1 MVKKMCGSMESEGND
16 MRKKMLT
23 IGLATMMILSLSGC
37 GKSTDGNDTK
47 TTVSSEATKTD
58 ADSTGSEEIISD
70 DEMFSDRDYDI
81 SYDDA
86 VDIVLSDGSSATDA
100 DNVTIEGDV
109 ITITKAGSYKLTGS
123 LSNGQIIVECDEND
137 KVQLVLDG
145 VDISCDDSAAIY
157 VKSADK
163 VFITT
168 TGSENNLTVS
178 GEFSENEDGVD
189 AVIYSKDDITFNG
202 EGTLNIKCETSHGIA
217 GKDDVKITSG
227 TYNIV
232 SAGKGIDANDSVRV
246 ADGVINI
253 ESKTDGIHIENTE
266 DETLGFLYVIGGEFK
281 IEAVYDG
288 IDASGKLYIYDGD
301 FDITA
306 GGGYE
311 NGAFHSDN
319 MMGGGFGGQMPEG
332 MANQEFENERMPEN
346 MTPPDFEEG
355 QMPEGMAPFDM
366 QNGQMPEGFEEGQGG
381 RRGKGN
387 PRQENSTAN
396 ETTEVST
403 EALLEINE
411 EDAKVTDSDESYAE
425 ENAVEETEY
434 DADDYLENSTKG
446 IKADGG
452 IYIYGGSLDID
463 AADDTLHSDNEI
475 IIEEGN
481 ITLSSGD
488 DGIHSDVL
496 LTVNG
501 GIINIENCYEALEAH
516 TMEINDGEIKLTAS
530 DDGLNAGGGTDASLT
545 INGGIIN
552 ISAAGDCVDSN
563 GTLAVT
569 GGETYVSG
577 PNNGGNGSMDY
588 EINGYITGGTYIS
601 AGASGMAMNFGSDS
615 TQCSILYELP
625 SSVASNTGITLSDV
639 DGNVIVSYT
648 PDKAFQSIVISS
660 PDIESD
666 GTYILTVGDNSY
678 TIEMSGILYG
688 TGTGMGGFGQ
698 QPMGR

>member
-1 MVKKMCGSMESEGND
+1 

-37 GKSTDGNDTK
+37 GKGSDVNDAK
-47 TTVSSEATKTD
+47 TTVGSEATKTD
-58 ADSTGSEEIISD
+58 ANNTGSEEIISD

-202 EGTLNIKCETSHGIA
+202 EGTLNINCETSHGIV

-232 SAGKGIDANDSVRV
+232 ADKKGIDANDSVRV

-253 ESKTDGIHIENTE
+253 ESKTDGIHIENSE

-281 IEAVYDG
+281 IEAGYDG

-332 MANQEFENERMPEN
+332 ME
-346 MTPPDFEEG
+346 
-355 QMPEGMAPFDM
+355 PFDM
-366 QNGQMPEGFEEGQGG
+366 QNGQRPEGFEEGQGG

-387 PRQENSTAN
+387 PRQENSMAN

-403 EALLEINE
+403 EALFENTEADE
-411 EDAKVTDSDESYAE
+411 ESTDPDESYAE

-501 GIINIENCYEALEAH
+501 GIINIYNCYEALEAH

-588 EINGYITGGTYIS
+588 EINGYITGGTYVS

-625 SSVASNTGITLSDV
+625 SSVAGNTGITLSDV

-648 PDKAFQSIVISS
+648 PDKDFQSIVISS
-660 PDIESD
+660 PDIESN
-666 GTYILTVGDNSY
+666 GTYILTVGDSSY
-678 TIEMSGILYG
+678 TIEMSGMIYG
-688 TGTGMGGFGQ
+688 TGTGQSTCMTG
-698 QPMGR
+698 

>member
-1 MVKKMCGSMESEGND
+1 M
-16 MRKKMLT
+16 
-23 IGLATMMILSLSGC
+23 
-37 GKSTDGNDTK
+37 
-47 TTVSSEATKTD
+47 
-58 ADSTGSEEIISD
+58 
-70 DEMFSDRDYDI
+70 
-81 SYDDA
+81 
-86 VDIVLSDGSSATDA
+86 
-100 DNVTIEGDV
+100 
-109 ITITKAGSYKLTGS
+109 
-123 LSNGQIIVECDEND
+123 
-137 KVQLVLDG
+137 
-145 VDISCDDSAAIY
+145 
-157 VKSADK
+157 
-163 VFITT
+163 
-168 TGSENNLTVS
+168 
-178 GEFSENEDGVD
+178 
-189 AVIYSKDDITFNG
+189 
-202 EGTLNIKCETSHGIA
+202 
-217 GKDDVKITSG
+217 
-227 TYNIV
+227 
-232 SAGKGIDANDSVRV
+232 
-246 ADGVINI
+246 
-253 ESKTDGIHIENTE
+253 
-266 DETLGFLYVIGGEFK
+266 
-281 IEAVYDG
+281 
-288 IDASGKLYIYDGD
+288 
-301 FDITA
+301 
-306 GGGYE
+306 
-311 NGAFHSDN
+311 
-319 MMGGGFGGQMPEG
+319 
-332 MANQEFENERMPEN
+332 
-346 MTPPDFEEG
+346 
-355 QMPEGMAPFDM
+355 
-366 QNGQMPEGFEEGQGG
+366 
-381 RRGKGN
+381 
-387 PRQENSTAN
+387 AN

-403 EALLEINE
+403 EALFENTE
-411 EDAKVTDSDESYAE
+411 ADEKSTDPDESYAE

-588 EINGYITGGTYIS
+588 EINGYITGGTYVS

-625 SSVASNTGITLSDV
+625 SSVAGNTGITLSDV

-648 PDKAFQSIVISS
+648 PDKDFQSIVISS
-660 PDIESD
+660 PDIESN
-666 GTYILTVGDNSY
+666 GTYILTVGDSSY
-678 TIEMSGILYG
+678 TIEMSGMIYG